1 MAGRDSLL
9 VPCQRANVPGNL
21 PLADGVHRR
30 MLGRQWRHT
39 FACRLINRDVPQQ
52 VVRVLLDHGSHKMTS
67 HYAKITD
74 QTV

>member
-1 MAGRDSLL
+1 
-9 VPCQRANVPGNL
+9 
-21 PLADGVHRR
+21 